1 MHRPSVAV
9 VRTCP
14 DFPHLRS
21 APTVHQVQPATRRLP
36 RRRYAR
42 FVRELSRGPG
52 RLARGAVF
60 AVLAEAL
67 ALAAHVSGGAP
78 SPSPLVLLAIAVALV
93 LASTAAAGRRR
104 GPGSIGLGLL
114 LTQWLLHQAFSV
126 LAVQHPGSASAQV
139 MPGMASMSH
148 GSMSHGSMLPS
159 LAGVPQQAMAG
170 MGGMHLGGRML
181 LMHLVA
187 TALTG
192 VLLVHGEAM
201 LWRSIGWFRPRLPVL
216 PTCQV
221 AVRLPVPI
229 TSGATK
235 HVRLAVGG
243 LGRRGPPV
251 AQLAS

>member
-1 MHRPSVAV
+1 M
-9 VRTCP
+9 
-14 DFPHLRS
+14 
-21 APTVHQVQPATRRLP
+21 
-36 RRRYAR
+36 
-42 FVRELSRGPG
+42 
-52 RLARGAVF
+52 F

-78 SPSPLVLLAIAVALV
+78 SPSPLVLLAIAAALV

-104 GPGSIGLGLL
+104 GPVSIGLGLL

-126 LAVQHPGSASAQV
+126 LTVQHAVGLVPAHV
-139 MPGMASMSH
+139 MPGMASMTH

-159 LAGVPQQAMAG
+159 LADPMQSIDSMQSIDPMQQAMAG

-221 AVRLPVPI
+221 AVRLPEPI